1 MKRVLFVAA
10 LFAAA
15 CSPAAQKPAE
25 APVADSAGES
35 LSVVAVEGLSIT
47 DATAKPPI
55 EGQTTGV
62 GYLTIRNTGA
72 VADRLL
78 SATSAG
84 ATSIEL
90 HTHRDVGGMKR
101 MEKVDSVDVPAG
113 AAVVFQPGGL
123 HLMVFGY
130 AATGPELPVT
140 LTFEKAGEV
149 SVPFKI
155 VARSAGQGETGH
167 GMHQEHAH

>member
-1 MKRVLFVAA
+1 MKRMVLAAA
-10 LFAAA
+10 LLAAA
-15 CSPAAQKPAE
+15 CSPAAQEPAE
-25 APVADSAGES
+25 APAAESA
-35 LSVVAVEGLSIT
+35 SVVALEGLSIT

-62 GYLTIRNTGA
+62 GYLTIRNTGDA
-72 VADRLL
+72 TDRLL
-78 SATSAG
+78 SASAAG
-84 ATSIEL
+84 ASSIEL

-101 MEKVDSVDVPAG
+101 MEKVDSVDIPAG

-123 HLMVFGY
+123 HLMIFGY
-130 AATGPELPVT
+130 AATAAELPVT

-149 SVPFKI
+149 VVPFKI